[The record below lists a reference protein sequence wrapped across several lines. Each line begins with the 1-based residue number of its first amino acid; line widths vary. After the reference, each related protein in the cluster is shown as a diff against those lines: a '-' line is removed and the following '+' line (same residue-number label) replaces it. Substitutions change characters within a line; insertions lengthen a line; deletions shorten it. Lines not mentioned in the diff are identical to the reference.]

1 MDASTEAL
9 SRRALSSFTSAVGL
23 ALGELLLLSG
33 KPEELL
39 EHLQAIHIAAQGTIL
54 SSGLAPAHSGGED

>member
-1 MDASTEAL
+1 MDAGVEAL

-23 ALGELLLLSG
+23 ALGELLLLTG
-33 KPEELL
+33 RPEELL
-39 EHLQAIHIAAQGTIL
+39 EHVRSIHIAAQGTIL